1 MKKIILLT
9 AILFGFFLSNL
20 NAKTTFYDR
29 DINVNYFFGA
39 LEPYGE
45 WIEIGYDEFVWR
57 PNFVD
62 RNWRPYADGR
72 WEWTSNG
79 WYWVSYESFGWATYH
94 YGRWYFDDYYG
105 WVWMPDDVWAPA
117 WVEWR
122 YDDYYIGWAPL
133 PPYARFD
140 RRSGIYFSIKWN
152 SGYNY
157 WNFVKYNHFT
167 SVNIHNYYI
176 YGSKVKNI
184 YTRTKYRTNYY
195 TENNRIVNGGV
206 SRDFVEKRTNR
217 KITTRDINFSDRNFD
232 SKDLRSGKEIREFRP
247 SDNNTSRS
255 STVDRTKITKG
266 RELKSLNN
274 EKVVIKRSTDKT
286 TTTERTLNKNDEA
299 KSSNTVN
306 REVIKRSTT
315 KENINTDVNK
325 KQK

>member
-1 MKKIILLT
+1 MFGLL
-9 AILFGFFLSNL
+9 LGL
-20 NAKTTFYDR
+20 R
-29 DINVNYFFGA
+29 
-39 LEPYGE
+39 
-45 WIEIGYDEFVWR
+45 
-57 PNFVD
+57 
-62 RNWRPYADGR
+62 
-72 WEWTSNG
+72 
-79 WYWVSYESFGWATYH
+79 
-94 YGRWYFDDYYG
+94 
-105 WVWMPDDVWAPA
+105 
-117 WVEWR
+117 R

-206 SRDFVEKRTNR
+206 SRDFVEKRINR

-232 SKDLRSGKEIREFRP
+232 TKDLRIGKEIRKFRP
-247 SDNNTSRS
+247 SDNDAKRS
-255 STVDRTKITKG
+255 SNVDRTKITKG

-274 EKVVIKRSTDKT
+274 DRVVIKRSTDKAT
-286 TTTERTLNKNDEA
+286 TTDRTLNKTDNS
-299 KSSNTVN
+299 KSSKTVN
-306 REVIKRSTT
+306 REVIKKSTT
-315 KENINTDVNK
+315 KENSNVDVNRSNNRTINKATDVK
-325 KQK
+325 KEVKKNNSSVFRNNNPTNYTTPKTSVSKKSREIKVKREAKSSSKPETSVRSEDKKTSRGRN